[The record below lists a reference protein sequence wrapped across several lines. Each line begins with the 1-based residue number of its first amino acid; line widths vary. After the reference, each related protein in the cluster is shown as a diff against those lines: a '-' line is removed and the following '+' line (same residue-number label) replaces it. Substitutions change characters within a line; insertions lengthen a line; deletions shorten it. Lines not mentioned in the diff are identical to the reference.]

1 MQIIASIRQSSA
13 SVAHLPDDLKH
24 SAITSYQKAL
34 HGVFV
39 CLIVCAAVG
48 VLAGLGMKEVQFNSA
63 GQINED
69 EVDEAERSREEL

>member
-1 MQIIASIRQSSA
+1 
-13 SVAHLPDDLKH
+13 
-24 SAITSYQKAL
+24 
-34 HGVFV
+34 
-39 CLIVCAAVG
+39 VG